1 MPRGSHTSHY
11 GDPRIL
17 LKKIRNPD
25 GFFLTN
31 ANVSR
36 SKTRQLFDRNY
47 LTYST
52 WTSQRHYDMK
62 VHDLNGIN
70 YNTWNCKMW
79 FAIKQ
84 WKWPVFFAVLIR
96 RKTCSSFQFF
106 FLRFRFSPIW
116 WVMTPCVN
124 VILFIC
130 RQTHLGK
137 RPWNATP
144 QYSNS
149 TKRYLTQ
156 CLSSSQS
163 VLTS

>member
-52 WTSQRHYDMK
+52 
-62 VHDLNGIN
+62 
-70 YNTWNCKMW
+70 
-79 FAIKQ
+79 
-84 WKWPVFFAVLIR
+84 
-96 RKTCSSFQFF
+96 
-106 FLRFRFSPIW
+106 
-116 WVMTPCVN
+116 
-124 VILFIC
+124 
-130 RQTHLGK
+130 
-137 RPWNATP
+137 
-144 QYSNS
+144 
-149 TKRYLTQ
+149 
-156 CLSSSQS
+156 
-163 VLTS
+163 